1 MNWQKLNEVET
12 YTHLWNKFK
21 ALFRRHK
28 HTEDGTADSKGKLQ
42 ETTDDNDM
50 DKATSNQDGKA
61 THQGQGSEVRQID
74 FALLFRQLGK
84 HIWAYA
90 IVLPIVI
97 SLSCWYIVNEPRTY
111 TSTTTMA
118 PEISD
123 AGSSGSGSLSSIAQS
138 FGIDLEDMPSV
149 DAITPLLYPDLMNDN
164 GFVTN
169 LFNILIKTSK
179 TDTPTTYYNFLKYD
193 YKVSW
198 VGRQKAKLM
207 QLFVGQPDNA
217 SKAGSSANATAFDP
231 YALNIKDDAIAG
243 LIRKEVNIDVDKKTG
258 IISISAQTQD
268 PLASKIIA
276 DSVRG
281 RLQDFITAYRTSKS
295 RRDVEY
301 YAKLTNE
308 ARTQYEA
315 TRRKYAA
322 TADANVDVVM
332 ESEKSKLED
341 IENTMQLQYNR
352 YTTLNTQLDAA
363 RAKLRQYTPAFTVI
377 QGAAVPVRPAGPKRM
392 LFVLIMTL
400 AATVAVSVYA
410 LVKEL

>member
-1 MNWQKLNEVET
+1 MNWQKLNDVET
-12 YTHLWNKFK
+12 YTRLWDNIKQS
-21 ALFRRHK
+21 FRKRK
-28 HTEDGTADSKGKLQ
+28 NTEDGTADNAKPTESNNM
-42 ETTDDNDM
+42 DDTGEPTADY
-50 DKATSNQDGKA
+50 DKPARQDGEIK
-61 THQGQGSEVRQID
+61 QID
-74 FALLFRQLGK
+74 FALLFHQLGRHK
-84 HIWAYA
+84 WAYI

-97 SLSCWYIVNEPRTY
+97 ALSCWYIVNEPRTY

-123 AGSSGSGSLSSIAQS
+123 ASSAGGGSLSSIAQS
-138 FGIDLEDMPSV
+138 FGIDLDEMPSV

-169 LFNILIKTSK
+169 LFNILIKTS
-179 TDTPTTYYNFLKYD
+179 TSDSTTTYYNFLKYN

-198 VGRQKAKLM
+198 VGRQKAKLI
-207 QLFVGQPDNA
+207 QLFVGQPANA
-217 SKAGSSANATAFDP
+217 SQAGNASNSTAFDP

-243 LIRKEVNIDVDKKTG
+243 LIRQEVKIDVDKKTG
-258 IISISAQTQD
+258 IISINVQTQD

-341 IENTMQLQYNR
+341 LENTMQLQYNR

-363 RAKLRQYTPAFTVI
+363 RAKLRQYTPAFTVV

-392 LFVLIMTL
+392 LFVLIMTI
-400 AATVAVSVYA
+400 AAIVIVSVYA
-410 LVKEL
+410 LLKEL